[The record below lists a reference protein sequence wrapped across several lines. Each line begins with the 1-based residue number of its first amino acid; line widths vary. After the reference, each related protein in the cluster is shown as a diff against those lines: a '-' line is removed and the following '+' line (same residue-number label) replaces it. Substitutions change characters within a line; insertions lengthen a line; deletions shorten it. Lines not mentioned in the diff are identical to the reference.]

1 MSFHYL
7 PQPRIHELFAAFTDA
22 GMVRSGVLDS
32 LLEGLS
38 PAFASSLPDGGQA
51 NARLLT
57 TLQRLNTVERLTD
70 GSVPFSVWLQNA
82 ASLAAAFPKAAGV
95 VLRALADVSARA
107 AGAAPEPGFR
117 DALPGKEE
125 RIVHR
130 DDMLP
135 FAFLRGGVEAGRAV
149 ARLQVTRVEG
159 GKPALDAAG
168 EPRRYRGTG
177 WLLTRSLIITNHH
190 VIVARLAEEPP
201 ASIGDLELQARSVVA
216 EFDYDEKGAVPT
228 EARVARLEAFS
239 PHTGPL
245 DYAILRLE
253 APVDVGRRPLRVSRA
268 PFALPADPGRYPA
281 VNIIQHPEGAPKRVA
296 CRNNLVTRVQ
306 GTDLWYFTDT
316 MAGSSGSPVFDD
328 RWQVV
333 ALHKKWDHVDNV
345 MYQGKTTAWANVGTL
360 MSAVLDDLGKSGRQE
375 DRALLDEILRAN
387 QGG

>member
-1 MSFHYL
+1 MTFHYL
-7 PQPRIHELFAAFTDA
+7 PQPRIHELFAALTDA
-22 GMVRSGVLDS
+22 GMVRSSVLDS
-32 LLEGLS
+32 LLEGLL

-57 TLQRLNTVERLTD
+57 TLQKLNAVERLTD

-82 ASLAAAFPKAAGV
+82 ASLAVAHPKAAA
-95 VLRALADVSARA
+95 VLHRALADVSARA
-107 AGAAPEPGFR
+107 AGAAPAPGFR

-125 RIVHR
+125 RIVHQ

-149 ARLQVTRVEG
+149 ARVVVTRYEG
-159 GKPALDAAG
+159 GQPALDAAG

-177 WLLTRSLIITNHH
+177 WLLTRSLLITNHH
-190 VIVARLAEEPP
+190 VILARLAEEPP

-216 EFDYDEKGAVPT
+216 EFDYDERDAVPSA
-228 EARVARLEAFS
+228 ARVARLEAFS
-239 PHTGPL
+239 PSTGPL

-253 APVDVGRRPLRVSRA
+253 APVDRRPLRVSRA
-268 PFALPADPGRYPA
+268 PFVLPADPGQYPA

-296 CRNNLVTRVQ
+296 CRNNLVTRVR

-333 ALHKKWDHVDNV
+333 ALHKKWDHVDDV

-360 MSAVLDDLGKSGRQE
+360 MSAVLEDLGKSGRQE
-375 DRALLDEILRAN
+375 DRGLLDEIVRDN